1 MKILKEL
8 KNIIFNDD
16 ALRKIIIHKKM
27 TIDGSEF
34 APEIFMEKFPS
45 FNNLT
50 IEDDLKDDKVYSKI
64 IRSYLEKEKIAAIGK
79 VERDIRET
87 SNKVFLYMYL
97 FYRQNQRILKLKNS
111 AIELQLEHTELK
123 DICFSD
129 VKIPFPIFYVSLEK
143 KFEKFISF
151 GYKKE
156 VYIDGVFVLNTEDY
170 LHLDILF
177 KVKTIS
183 DDEEFSGRGFVH
195 NLFFRIKKNEKINS
209 SIKSTRD
216 DSINEIIK
224 KALFEEFVGS
234 GLDSR
239 MPAADNFL
247 DELSEYALFQTLKI
261 IMFYNI
267 AINNKNDIEIET
279 ENKVIQ
285 LNTKNSNKSTLKKYG
300 DCNYTYILSNKSKS
314 SKEITEQI
322 IKRGKIEKKFMV
334 TGHYRNQPYGSG
346 ENIHTELIWIEPYL
360 KGIEYNNDD
369 KLNITII

>member
-8 KNIIFNDD
+8 KNIIFNDNT
-16 ALRKIIIHKKM
+16 LRKIILHKKM
-27 TIDGSEF
+27 TMDGKEF
-34 APEIFMEKFPS
+34 SPEPFIEKFPS
-45 FNNLT
+45 FNSLT
-50 IEDDLKDDKVYSKI
+50 IEDDLKDDKVYTKI
-64 IRSYLEKEKIAAIGK
+64 IRSYLDKEKIIAVGN
-79 VERDIRET
+79 VDRDIKET
-87 SNKVFLYMYL
+87 SNQIFLYMYL

-111 AIELQLEHTELK
+111 AIELQLEYTDLK

-129 VKIPFPIFYVSLEK
+129 INIPFSIFYVSLEK
-143 KFEKFISF
+143 KFEKFISL
-151 GYKKE
+151 GYGKE

-183 DDEEFSGRGFVH
+183 DNEEFSGRGFVH

-216 DSINEIIK
+216 DSIDEIIK

-239 MPAADNFL
+239 MPAADNFI

-267 AINNKNDIEIET
+267 AIKNKNDIKIET
-279 ENKVIQ
+279 ENKIIQ
-285 LNTKNSNKSTLKKYG
+285 LNTKNSNKTTLKKYG

-314 SKEITEQI
+314 SKELTEQI
-322 IKRGKIEKKFMV
+322 AKRGKIEKKFMV

-346 ENIHTELIWIEPYL
+346 ENIYTELIWIEPYL
-360 KGIEYNNDD
+360 KGIDYNKDD
-369 KLNITII
+369 RLNVTII

>member
-123 DICFSD
+123 DICFSV
-129 VKIPFPIFYVSLEK
+129 VKIPFPIFYVSFAK
-143 KFEKFISF
+143 KIEKFISF
-151 GYKKE
+151 GYKWN
-156 VYIDGVFVLNTEDY
+156 YC
-170 LHLDILF
+170 
-177 KVKTIS
+177 
-183 DDEEFSGRGFVH
+183 
-195 NLFFRIKKNEKINS
+195 S
-209 SIKSTRD
+209 S
-216 DSINEIIK
+216 
-224 KALFEEFVGS
+224 
-234 GLDSR
+234 
-239 MPAADNFL
+239 
-247 DELSEYALFQTLKI
+247 
-261 IMFYNI
+261 
-267 AINNKNDIEIET
+267 
-279 ENKVIQ
+279 
-285 LNTKNSNKSTLKKYG
+285 
-300 DCNYTYILSNKSKS
+300 C
-314 SKEITEQI
+314 
-322 IKRGKIEKKFMV
+322 
-334 TGHYRNQPYGSG
+334 
-346 ENIHTELIWIEPYL
+346 
-360 KGIEYNNDD
+360 
-369 KLNITII
+369 

>member
-8 KNIIFNDD
+8 KNLIFNDD
-16 ALRKIIIHKKM
+16 ALRKIILHKKM
-27 TIDGSEF
+27 TIDGREF

-45 FNNLT
+45 FDTLM
-50 IEDDLKDDKVYSKI
+50 IEDDLKDDSIYSKI
-64 IRSYLEKEKIAAIGK
+64 IRSYLEKEKIAAVGK

-143 KFEKFISF
+143 IYEKFISF

-183 DDEEFSGRGFVH
+183 DDEKFSGRGFVH
-195 NLFFRIKKNEKINS
+195 NLHFRIKKNESISNS
-209 SIKSTRD
+209 VNSVKN

-224 KALFEEFVGS
+224 KALFNEFIGA
-234 GLDSR
+234 GLESR
-239 MPAADNFL
+239 VTAADNFL
-247 DELSEYALFQTLKI
+247 EELSEYALFQTLKI

-267 AINNKNDIEIET
+267 AINNKKDIKVES
-279 ENKVIQ
+279 ENRVIS
-285 LNTKNSNKSTLKKYG
+285 LNSKNCNKSTLKRYG

-322 IKRGKIEKKFMV
+322 TQRGKIEKKFMV

-346 ENIHTELIWIEPYL
+346 ENIHIELIWIEPYL
-360 KGIEYNNDD
+360 KGLDYNKDD
-369 KLNITII
+369 KLNVVVI

>member
-16 ALRKIIIHKKM
+16 ALRKIILHKKM
-27 TIDGSEF
+27 TMDGKEF
-34 APEIFMEKFPS
+34 SPEPFIEKFPS
-45 FNNLT
+45 FNSFT

-64 IRSYLEKEKIAAIGK
+64 IRSYLDKEKIIAVGN
-79 VERDIRET
+79 VDRDIKET
-87 SNKVFLYMYL
+87 SNQIFLYMYL

-111 AIELQLEHTELK
+111 AIELQLEHTDLK

-129 VKIPFPIFYVSLEK
+129 INIPFSIFYVSLEK
-143 KFEKFISF
+143 KFEKFISL
-151 GYKKE
+151 GYRKE

-183 DDEEFSGRGFVH
+183 DNEEFSGRGFVH
-195 NLFFRIKKNEKINS
+195 NLFFRIKKNEKINN

-224 KALFEEFVGS
+224 KALFEEFIGS

-239 MPAADNFL
+239 MPAADNFI

-267 AINNKNDIEIET
+267 AIKNKNDIKIET
-279 ENKVIQ
+279 ENKVIR

-322 IKRGKIEKKFMV
+322 AIRGKIEKKFMV

-346 ENIHTELIWIEPYL
+346 ENIYTELIWIEPYL
-360 KGIEYNNDD
+360 KGIEYNKDD
-369 KLNITII
+369 RLNVTII